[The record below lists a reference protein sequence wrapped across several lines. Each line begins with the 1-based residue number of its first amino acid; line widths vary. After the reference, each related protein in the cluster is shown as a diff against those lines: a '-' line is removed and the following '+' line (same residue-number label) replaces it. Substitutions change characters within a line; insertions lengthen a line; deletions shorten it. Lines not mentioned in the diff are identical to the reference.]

1 MHKLPEL
8 FANNRRWAERIEA
21 RQPGFFAGLAA
32 QQAPR
37 YLWIGCSDSRVP
49 ANEIVGLAP
58 GELFVH
64 RNVANLVLHND
75 FSCLSVLQ
83 YAIEVLGIEHVIV
96 CGHYGC
102 GGVMAAWQQRP
113 LGLVDNWLQ
122 PIRDVAHLY
131 REPLLRLPSDDQ
143 RIDRL
148 CELNV
153 LFQARRVCR
162 TTMVQQAW
170 ENGRSLTVHAW
181 VYRLSDG
188 LLRDLGFCATDL
200 ASAEADFSRAAGVG
214 TIGVQEGR

>member
-1 MHKLPEL
+1 LHKLPEL